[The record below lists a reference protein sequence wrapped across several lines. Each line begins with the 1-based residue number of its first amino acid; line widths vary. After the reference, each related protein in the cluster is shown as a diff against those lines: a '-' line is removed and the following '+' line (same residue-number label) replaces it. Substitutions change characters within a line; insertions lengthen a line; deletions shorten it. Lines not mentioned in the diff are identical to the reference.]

1 MKVLDLVLKHQ
12 WYDMIDRGEKKEE
25 YREDKAYWI
34 KRLTDLNSDFVPF
47 SYRYHYEQIPFRE
60 YTHVR
65 FHRAYTNTTMLF
77 KLKGMDYGFG
87 NSSWGAPD
95 HEVFILKLGER
106 IKP

>member
-1 MKVLDLVLKHQ
+1 MKVLDLVLKHK
-12 WYDMIDRGEKKEE
+12 WYDMIESGEKKEE

-34 KRLTDLNSDFVPF
+34 KRLTDLNTDFVPF
-47 SYRYHYEQIPFRE
+47 SYRYHYEQIPFKD

-77 KLKGMDYGFG
+77 KLDGMDYGFG

-95 HEVFILKLGER
+95 VEVFILKLGR
-106 IKP
+106 RVK

>member
-1 MKVLDLVLKHQ
+1 MKVLDLVLRHK

-34 KRLTDLNSDFVPF
+34 KRLTDLNTDFVPF
-47 SYRYHYEQIPFRE
+47 SYRYHYEQIPFKD

-65 FHRAYTNTTMLF
+65 FHRGYTNTTMLF
-77 KLKGMDYGFG
+77 SIDGMGYGFG

-95 HEVFILKLGER
+95 EEVFIIKLGER
-106 IKP
+106 TA

>member
-1 MKVLDLVLKHQ
+1 MKVLDLVLKTR

-25 YREDKAYWI
+25 YREDKEYWI
-34 KRLTDLNSDFVPF
+34 KRLTDLNTDFVPF
-47 SYRYHYEQIPFRE
+47 SYRYHYEEIPFKH

-77 KLKGMDYGFG
+77 SIAGMDYGFG

-95 HEVFILKLGER
+95 KEVFIIKLGER
-106 IKP
+106 L